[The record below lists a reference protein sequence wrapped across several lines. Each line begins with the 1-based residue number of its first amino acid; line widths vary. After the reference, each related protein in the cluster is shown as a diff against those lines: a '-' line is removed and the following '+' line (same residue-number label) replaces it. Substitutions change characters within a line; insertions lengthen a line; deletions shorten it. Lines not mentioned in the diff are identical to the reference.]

1 MNDLGKSVRHV
12 MMIFLF
18 CFIALIS
25 YIAYFQ
31 IVRGPNIANDSGNVR
46 LWAKRNE
53 ILRGTI
59 YDTNGN
65 ALATSERIDET
76 SQKRTYLYDNLFVHP
91 LGYIDQTYGLSGL
104 EETYDD
110 ELSSYST
117 FRNNISDF
125 MDTVQPKQFLKNLKE
140 DKINTGSFNFK
151 ENFKKFIDDMNFGML
166 AGKSDTKEGNGIV
179 TTLDMELQRVAYNAL
194 GNNKGAVVAINPKT
208 GEILAMVSNPTFN
221 PNDLQSE
228 IERANQGSEEDT
240 PLLNRAIDGRYPPGS
255 VFKTVTLSSALE
267 NIPDVAER
275 QFDDEGKIT
284 FEDGTELNNFANEVH
299 GIINLRR
306 AYRVSSNVVFGT
318 LAMELGNEKLK
329 DTAESFG
336 FNSVIKGE
344 GFTAIASE
352 FPTLKDYEKGN
363 IAQSGIGQGSVLS
376 TPMQMALVAATVAND
391 GVMMKPKLVNSIVDK
406 NGNVV
411 KDISS
416 EEVRQVISADVAA
429 TVKDYMKYLVDNNI
443 YRWPAFEGTNA
454 GGKTG
459 TADYNLSDGTPAVPH
474 GWFIAAAPMD
484 DPKIAVAVIV
494 ENGESGAGSAAI
506 IASQVVRQ
514 AVLGY

>member
-1 MNDLGKSVRHV
+1 MNDLGKSVRNI
-12 MMIFLF
+12 MTIFLF

-31 IVRGPNIANDSGNVR
+31 VFKGPDIANESGNVR

-59 YDTNGN
+59 YDRNGN
-65 ALATSERIDET
+65 ALTSSEKIDET

-110 ELSSYST
+110 ELSNYSSL
-117 FRNNISDF
+117 RNGVSDF
-125 MDTVQPKQFLKNLKE
+125 LDTVHPKDFIRNLIA
-140 DKINTGSFNFK
+140 DKSETGSLNFSSNFK
-151 ENFKKFIDDMNFGML
+151 TFIDDINFGTL
-166 AGKSDTKEGNGIV
+166 VGQSDNKVGNGVI
-179 TTLDMELQRVAYNAL
+179 TTLDMELQKVAYNAL
-194 GNNKGAVVAINPKT
+194 GDKKGSVVAINPKS
-208 GEILAMVSNPTFN
+208 GEILAMVSTPTFN
-221 PNDLQSE
+221 PNDLDAE
-228 IERANQGSEEDT
+228 MEKANAGSGEDT
-240 PLLNRAIDGRYPPGS
+240 PLINRAIDGVYPPGS
-255 VFKTVTLSSALE
+255 VFKTVTLASALE
-267 NIPDVAER
+267 NISGIADR

-284 FEDGTELNNFANEVH
+284 FDDGTELNNYAYEVH
-299 GIINLRR
+299 GIIDLRR

-318 LAMELGNEKLK
+318 LGMELGNENLK
-329 DTAESFG
+329 KTAESFG

-344 GFTAIASE
+344 GFIGTASE
-352 FPTLKDYEKGN
+352 FPTLKEYEKGN
-363 IAQSGIGQGSVLS
+363 MAQSGIGQGSVLS
-376 TPMQMALVAATVAND
+376 TPMQMALVTAAVAND
-391 GVMMKPKLVNSIVDK
+391 GLLMKPKLVNSIVDK
-406 NGNVV
+406 NGNTVRN
-411 KDISS
+411 ISS
-416 EEVRQVISADVAA
+416 EEIRQAIPSDVAA
-429 TVKDYMKYLVDNNI
+429 TVKEYMKYLVENNTH
-443 YRWPAFEGTNA
+443 RWPAFEGTNA

-459 TADYNLSDGTPAVPH
+459 TADYNLPDGSEAVPH

-484 DPKIAVAVIV
+484 DPQIAVAVIV

>member
-12 MMIFLF
+12 MTIFLF

-31 IVRGPNIANDSGNVR
+31 VFKGPNIANDSGNVR

-59 YDTNGN
+59 YDRNGTE
-65 ALATSERIDET
+65 LATSERIDET
-76 SQKRTYLYDNLFVHP
+76 SQQRNYTYGNLFVHP

-104 EETYDD
+104 EETYDN

-117 FRNNISDF
+117 FRNGINDF
-125 MDTVQPKQFLKNLKE
+125 LDTVHPKDFIRSLKE
-140 DKINTGSFNFK
+140 DKVNTGSFNFK
-151 ENFKKFIDDMNFGML
+151 ENFNKFIDDINFGML
-166 AGKSDTKEGNGIV
+166 VGKSDSKEGNGII
-179 TTLDMELQRVAYNAL
+179 TTLDTTLQQVAYDAL
-194 GNNKGAVVAINPKT
+194 GDNKGAVVAINPKT
-208 GEILAMVSNPTFN
+208 GEILAMVSKPTFN
-221 PNDLQSE
+221 PNDLE
-228 IERANQGSEEDT
+228 AEMEKANAGSGDET
-240 PLLNRAIDGRYPPGS
+240 PLINRAIDGIYPPGS
-255 VFKTVTLSSALE
+255 VFKTVTLASALE
-267 NIPDVAER
+267 NISGVAER
-275 QFDDEGKIT
+275 QFDDGGKIT
-284 FEDGTELNNFANEVH
+284 FEDGTELNNFAYEVH
-299 GIINLRR
+299 GTIDLRR
-306 AYRVSSNVVFGT
+306 GFRVSSNVVFGT

-329 DTAESFG
+329 NTAESFG

-344 GFTAIASE
+344 GFTATASE
-352 FPTLKDYEKGN
+352 FPTLKDYEEGN

-376 TPMQMALVAATVAND
+376 TPIQMALVAATVAND

-411 KDISS
+411 RNISS
-416 EEVRQVISADVAA
+416 EKISQVISSDVAN
-429 TVKDYMKYLVDNNI
+429 TIKDYMKYLVDNNI

-459 TADYNLSDGTPAVPH
+459 TADYNLPDGTEAVPH

-484 DPKIAVAVIV
+484 DPEIAVAVIV

-506 IASQVVRQ
+506 IASKVVRQ

>member
-12 MMIFLF
+12 MTIFLF
-18 CFIALIS
+18 CFIGLIS
-25 YIAYFQ
+25 YIVYFQ
-31 IVRGPNIANDSGNVR
+31 VFKGPDIANDSGNIR
-46 LWAKRNE
+46 LWVKRNE

-59 YDTNGN
+59 YDRNGTE
-65 ALATSERIDET
+65 LAVSERIDET
-76 SQKRTYLYDNLFVHP
+76 SQKRSYLYDELFVHP

-110 ELSSYST
+110 ELSSYS
-117 FRNNISDF
+117 S
-125 MDTVQPKQFLKNLKE
+125 LKNGINDFLDTIHPIDFVKSLKE
-140 DKINTGSFNFK
+140 DKVNTGNFNFK
-151 ENFKKFIDDMNFGML
+151 ENFKTFIDDINFGTL
-166 AGKSDTKEGNGIV
+166 VGKSDTKEGNGII
-179 TTLDMELQRVAYNAL
+179 TTLDMELQRVAYDAL
-194 GNNKGAVVAINPKT
+194 GENKGAVVAINPKT
-208 GEILAMVSNPTFN
+208 GEILAMVSKPTFD
-221 PNDLQSE
+221 PNNLQVE
-228 IERANQGSEEDT
+228 IEKANAGSADDT
-240 PLLNRAIDGRYPPGS
+240 PLIDRTIDGIYPPGS

-267 NIPDVAER
+267 NISGVADR

-284 FEDGTELNNFANEVH
+284 FDDGTELNNFAYQAH
-299 GIINLRR
+299 GIIDLRM

-329 DTAESFG
+329 STAESFG

-344 GFTAIASE
+344 GFTATASQ
-352 FPTLKDYEKGN
+352 FPTLKEYEKGN
-363 IAQSGIGQGSVLS
+363 IAQSGIGQGAVLA
-376 TPMQMALVAATVAND
+376 TPMQMALVASTVAND

-411 KDISS
+411 RNIAST
-416 EEVRQVISADVAA
+416 EIRQAIPSDVSA
-429 TVKDYMKYLVDNNI
+429 TVRDYMKYLVDNNI

-459 TADYNLSDGTPAVPH
+459 TADYNLPDGSEAVPH
-474 GWFIAAAPMD
+474 GWFISAAPMD
-484 DPKIAVAVIV
+484 DPEIAVAVIV

-506 IASQVVRQ
+506 IASLVVRK